1 MNVLQ
6 NTERKKIMQMK
17 KFLIIISAAVM
28 SLCFTA
34 CAGNNNTNVG
44 SQSAEAVQTSL
55 SSETAESESNA
66 EVVQTYSPSE
76 TDESESITEILQ
88 TSSSEITDVESS
100 TESSEISAPSETAA
114 KTESETSAE
123 TANSPEIS
131 VSETSSDEGGKILVA
146 YFSATNNT
154 EDIAQKLAD
163 GLGADIYE
171 IIPEQPYTDADLDYG
186 DPDSRSTVEMND
198 PSARPAISGSV
209 ENMEQY
215 DVVLIGYPIW
225 WGEAPRIMSTFIE
238 SYDFSGKTLAA
249 FCTSASSGFGSSDS
263 ALRSA
268 ASDADWLDGRRFPA
282 NASADDVLEWSNGPG
297 VN

>member
-1 MNVLQ
+1 
-6 NTERKKIMQMK
+6 MK

-34 CAGNNNTNVG
+34 CAGNDNTNVG
-44 SQSAEAVQTSL
+44 SQSTGSVQTSL
-55 SSETAESESNA
+55 SSVTAENESSA
-66 EVVQTYSPSE
+66 ESVQTSSSSE
-76 TDESESITEILQ
+76 TDESESITEISQ
-88 TSSSEITDVESS
+88 TSSITDGESS

-123 TANSPEIS
+123 TANSAETSAP
-131 VSETSSDEGGKILVA
+131 ETSSDEGGKILVA

-154 EDIAQKLAD
+154 EGIAQKLAD
-163 GLGADIYE
+163 GLGADLYE

-186 DPDSRSTVEMND
+186 DPNSRSTVEMND

-282 NASADDVLEWSNGPG
+282 DASADDVLEWANGPG
-297 VN
+297 VNRYETDRKTYS